1 MGLKILKM
9 MKRLSSGYSFVILLL
24 ITVMASSALHL
35 TGLAQKSQ
43 RTTRS
48 AQRNKAADE
57 RQKKTPQAQNQSASE
72 AWRKRPPKPAPASPF
87 QLPALREVKLENGL
101 ALVMIENHRVPIVT
115 MTLGIAVG
123 SVNDP
128 PDQTG
133 LAEATASLL
142 NEGAGN
148 RTSEQLA
155 REIETL
161 GGQLVASANDDY
173 TEVYASVV
181 SENLEPML
189 DLFGDVVLRPTFPD
203 AEVAL
208 YKKNRVEALTVQ
220 RQEPSFLVSERFNF
234 AVYGSHPY
242 AISAPTPA
250 AVEAIDRAKIKGFY
264 QANYLPAG
272 SVLVITGDFQ
282 AARIEAKLR
291 AMFSE
296 WKASTNTAEKISRM
310 PEQTKRRIFLID
322 RPGSEQADFRIGNLG
337 LARFD
342 EDYFALLVA
351 NAILGDGTGSRLFL
365 NLREKKGYTYDVSS
379 ATRAQRMSGTFFGSS
394 ETRTAVTLPAI
405 REMLLEFERIRR
417 EKVTEKD
424 LQNAKNYLN
433 GGFSLSLSTQGGVTN
448 AIVQTRMLG
457 LAPDY
462 LERYRE
468 RIEAVTA
475 EQVQAV
481 ARKYIRTDTATI
493 VVVGDAVKLRR
504 PLSILGNIEVFDVE
518 GRRKK

>member
-1 MGLKILKM
+1 
-9 MKRLSSGYSFVILLL
+9 VILPFITL
-24 ITVMASSALHL
+24 IGSNAFPL

-43 RTTRS
+43 RLAPS
-48 AQRNKAADE
+48 AQRKKVADE
-57 RQKKTPQAQNQSASE
+57 RQTKTPQPHNQSASE
-72 AWRKRPPKPAPASPF
+72 AWRKHPPKPAPASPF
-87 QLPALREVKLENGL
+87 KLPALREAKLDNGL
-101 ALVMIENHRVPIVT
+101 ALVLIENHRVPIVT
-115 MTLGIAVG
+115 ITLGIAVG
-123 SVNDP
+123 GVNDP
-128 PDQTG
+128 PNQTG
-133 LAEATASLL
+133 LAEATAALL

-155 REIETL
+155 RDIETL

-203 AEVAL
+203 AEVRL

-250 AVEAIDRAKIKGFY
+250 AVEALDGAKIKAFY
-264 QANYLPAG
+264 QANYLPVG
-272 SVLVITGDFQ
+272 SVLVITGDFD
-282 AARIEAKLR
+282 AAKVEAKLR
-291 AMFSE
+291 AMFGD
-296 WKASTNTAEKISRM
+296 WKASANPAQKLSGM
-310 PEQTKRRIFLID
+310 PEQTRRRIFLID
-322 RPGSEQADFRIGNLG
+322 RPGSERADFRIGNLG

-365 NLREKKGYTYDVSS
+365 NLRERLGYTYDVSS
-379 ATRAQRMSGTFFGSS
+379 STRAQRMSGTFFGSS

-405 REMLLEFERIRR
+405 REMLLEFERIRK

-462 LERYRE
+462 LETYRQ

-493 VVVGDAVKLRR
+493 VIVGDAVKLRR
-504 PLSILGNIEVFDVE
+504 PLSLLGNIEVFDVE
-518 GRRKK
+518 GKRKK